1 MAMYIKNDDLELLR
15 TICADLD
22 RAAHSMLDADMIKRS
37 VDLEILVEQLEQHRD
52 VSRKKTAE
60 LVREK
65 RNTDPTY
72 GRSKADI
79 EKYKCYQRET
89 NTVVNEMFDTWFGDK
104 E

>member
-15 TICADLD
+15 TVCADLD
-22 RAAHSMLDADMIKRS
+22 RAAHSILDADMIKRS

-65 RNTDPTY
+65 RKTDPTY
-72 GRSKADI
+72 GRSASELKN
-79 EKYKCYQRET
+79 KRG
-89 NTVVNEMFDTWFGDK
+89 V
-104 E
+104 